1 MMASDEEPDLFG
13 TAEGSLR
20 LPSVKPLGRVKQR
33 LIRSAVEI
41 EADDPESLLFQHTV
55 FCQTGLPYRD
65 PGAAIREWERA
76 QGSVALKVQ
85 AGEAHNPE
93 TGAWVKLGLPWG
105 SKPRLILTHLNSE
118 ALRHG
123 SPEIEV
129 EDSLTAFV
137 QRIRGFGPG
146 GREIRMF
153 KDQLGRLSASLVRL
167 ALTREGRSFQINTQI
182 VTAFD
187 LWFPKDRRQRVL
199 WPSTVQ
205 LSSDYF
211 QSLQRHA
218 VPLDERAV
226 AALSHSALGLD
237 VYAWLA
243 QRLHRVPVEK
253 PAFIPWSAV
262 KAQFGPD
269 YRRMVDF
276 KRKFRKT
283 LTLVCSQY
291 RGARIELDDA
301 GATLRNSPPPVKG
314 KLSLLP
320 NS

>member
-1 MMASDEEPDLFG
+1 MPKDEERDLF
-13 TAEGSLR
+13 EPVQLFNVFPKVR
-20 LPSVKPLGRVKQR
+20 PLSWVQRRV
-33 LIRSAVEI
+33 IRSAVEI
-41 EADDPESLLFQHTV
+41 EADDPESILFQHTV

-65 PGAAIREWERA
+65 PGDDAREWERE

-85 AGEAHNPE
+85 AGEARNPE
-93 TGAWVKLGLPWG
+93 TGGWIKLGLPWG

-137 QRIRGFGPG
+137 HRIRGFGPG

-167 ALTREGRSFQINTQI
+167 AVTHQGRSFQINTQI

-199 WPSTVQ
+199 WPSTVH
-205 LSSDYF
+205 LSFDYF

-218 VPLDERAV
+218 VPFDERAV
-226 AALSHSALGLD
+226 ASLSHTAMGLD
-237 VYAWLA
+237 MYAWLA
-243 QRLHRVPVEK
+243 QRLHRVKPGK
-253 PAFIPWSAV
+253 PAFIPWAAI

-269 YRRMVDF
+269 YRRMIDF

-283 LTLVCSQY
+283 S
-291 RGARIELDDA
+291 RPDA
-301 GATLRNSPPPVKG
+301 HTVSCRPC
-314 KLSLLP
+314 
-320 NS
+320 